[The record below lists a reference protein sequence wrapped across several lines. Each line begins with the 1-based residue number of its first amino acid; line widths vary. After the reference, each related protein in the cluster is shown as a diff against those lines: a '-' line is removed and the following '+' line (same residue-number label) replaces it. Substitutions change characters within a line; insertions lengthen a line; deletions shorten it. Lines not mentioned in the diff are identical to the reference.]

1 MQRSYLTGENAPC
14 KTCICTGPDS
24 PRDAAIQTGCF
35 SCSFLSEIP
44 ARKGVFTPPLGFFMR
59 TACSSPVFLLAP
71 TLSPAWLSALLQFLL
86 LLHPGRPPHLPTGHA
101 EVSKWRGLLSIVLS
115 VWNKR
120 TCPRLCHRY
129 NLFQPVSC
137 KHAEHRKA
145 QKGGLNFSSNWSPS
159 PEQFRRWNTHV
170 NKLCWVPE
178 EIWNTKELAE
188 EMEGERHRI

>member
-1 MQRSYLTGENAPC
+1 MQLYKLVFQLLFSFRNPS
-14 KTCICTGPDS
+14 KK
-24 PRDAAIQTGCF
+24 RCF
-35 SCSFLSEIP
+35 
-44 ARKGVFTPPLGFFMR
+44 FTPPLGFFMR
-59 TACSSPVFLLAP
+59 TACSSLVFLLAP

-120 TCPRLCHRY
+120 TCPRLYHRY